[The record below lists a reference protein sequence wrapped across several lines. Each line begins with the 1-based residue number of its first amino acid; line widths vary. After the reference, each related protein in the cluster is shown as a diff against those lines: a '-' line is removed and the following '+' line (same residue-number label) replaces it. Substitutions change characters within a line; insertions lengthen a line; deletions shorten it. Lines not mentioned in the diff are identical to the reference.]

1 MNIQT
6 SRPMKVVAAVLETVS
21 TDGHKIDT
29 IDDFCNL
36 SAEELTDVGS
46 KIGDL
51 SDEAVEVLNTKILAL
66 VENLKDGEL
75 WQLLIVSRKIEDARF
90 LLPALDFEQEVEKRS
105 MDFDRAV
112 RQILEY
118 FVEENITADFE
129 EKKMDPLIAKLADLQ
144 IVMIEKEIAA
154 GDDLQLGNVL
164 NLFFNMYMVNDII
177 DTQSG
182 RGLAL
187 KVQEDFDFNYKDS
200 IVDQI
205 IFILKNM
212 YDLHEDDLR
221 DAEDGISVAKIVGFL
236 ESYM

>member
-6 SRPMKVVAAVLETVS
+6 SRPMKVAAIVFDTVS
-21 TDGHKIDT
+21 SRKHKIDT
-29 IDDFCNL
+29 IHDFCNL

-51 SDEAVEVLNTKILAL
+51 SDEALEVLNTKILTL
-66 VENLKDGEL
+66 TEDLKDGEL

-105 MDFDRAV
+105 MDFDRSV
-112 RQILEY
+112 KQILEY
-118 FVEENITADFE
+118 FVEENITVDFE

-177 DTQSG
+177 GTQSG

-221 DAEDGISVAKIVGFL
+221 DAEEGISVPKIVGFL
-236 ESYM
+236 EEYM

>member
-6 SRPMKVVAAVLETVS
+6 SRPMKVVAAILETVS

-36 SAEELTDVGS
+36 SAEKLIEVGS

-51 SDEAVEVLNTKILAL
+51 SNEAVEILNTKILAL

-105 MDFDRAV
+105 MDFDEAV
-112 RQILEY
+112 GQILEY
-118 FVEENITADFE
+118 FVEENISADFD
-129 EKKMDPLIAKLADLQ
+129 EKKLDILMEKISDLQ
-144 IVMIEKEIAA
+144 IVMIEKAIAE
-154 GDDLQLGNVL
+154 GDDLQLKNVL
-164 NLFFNMYMVNDII
+164 DLFFNMYMADNII
-177 DTQSG
+177 NTPSG
-182 RGLAL
+182 RVLAI
-187 KVQEDFDFNYKDS
+187 KVQEDFDFNYKDA
-200 IVDQI
+200 IVEQM
-205 IFILKNM
+205 IFVLKNI
-212 YDLHEDDLR
+212 YDLNEDDLR
-221 DAEDGISVAKIVGFL
+221 DAEEGISVSEIVGFL